1 VPGGCRPRV
10 YVHLGEPKTGTTFV
24 QQAMWGNRAQLAA
37 QGVLLPGYKDQ
48 DHFRASRDLRE
59 APRLASDPAD
69 PWAGEWDVL
78 AGQAVQAPEAAVISN
93 ELLVACNAHQADRA
107 IRSLLAAEVHVVL
120 TVRDIV
126 SLLPAEWQEAV
137 KCGGTVAWER
147 WLDEVI
153 GTAPAADRRRR
164 AWFWKV
170 HDTLAILDMWSRH
183 IPPDYVHVITVP
195 RHGPAGVLWGRFASV
210 LGIESGSFDLPAAR
224 VNSSLGLVEAE
235 FLRRFNEALSGEMP
249 EWFYTRNIKRI
260 LPGDVLRTR
269 PCQARLVLP
278 PAREVWARQ
287 QAEILVAGL
296 RDSKYH
302 IVGDLGELLPQPAA
316 CRYVPPAGLP
326 AGQLLE
332 TAVQA
337 TAALANHMYWESY
350 PARQQRHRPRG
361 PRQKISRL
369 EWAVLNGPLTKRV
382 LRNASQLVAVRRL
395 RVVIWSALIHP
406 GRHRPTPGPAGS
418 RDDRG

>member
-10 YVHLGEPKTGTTFV
+10 YVHIGEPKTGTTFL
-24 QQAMWGNRAQLAA
+24 QQAMWANRARLAA
-37 QGVLLPGYKDQ
+37 QGVLLPGYEDK

-78 AGQAVQAPEAAVISN
+78 VGQALQAPEAAVISN

-107 IRSLLAAEVHVVL
+107 VRSLGAAEVHIVL
-120 TVRDIV
+120 TARDIV

-137 KCGGTVAWER
+137 KCGGTIAWEQ

-153 GTAPAADRRRR
+153 GTTLAADRRRR
-164 AWFWKV
+164 AWFWTV
-170 HDTLAILDMWSRH
+170 HDTLAILEMWSRH

-195 RHGPAGVLWGRFASV
+195 RQGPPAALWGRFASV
-210 LGIESGSFDLPAAR
+210 LGIESSSFDLPAGR

-235 FLRRFNEALSGEMP
+235 FLRRLNEALPGEMP
-249 EWFYTRNIKRI
+249 GWFYIRYIKGI
-260 LPGDVLRTR
+260 LAHDVLRAR
-269 PCQARLVLP
+269 PSQARLVLP
-278 PAREVWARQ
+278 PGREAYARQ

-302 IVGDLGELLPQPAA
+302 IVGDLGELLPQPAT
-316 CRYVPPAGLP
+316 CRYVSPTGLP
-326 AGQLLE
+326 AGELLE

-337 TAALANHMYWESY
+337 TAALASQTYRRSH
-350 PARQQRHRPRG
+350 PARQQEHSPRG
-361 PRQKISRL
+361 PRQRISRL
-369 EWAVLNGPLTKRV
+369 EWAVLNGPRTKRV
-382 LRNASQLVAVRRL
+382 LRKASHRLAVRRL
-395 RVVIWSALIHP
+395 RVVIWRALIHP
-406 GRHRPTPGPAGS
+406 TRHRPAPRPAGS